1 MADYCR
7 HNRAVNECQAWDIV
21 QQEIPYVRCE
31 HQYCWILSLAWFSL
45 SIHCLTS
52 NHVLQIKVA
61 ISVKPFHFMNVFNK
75 GFFPNIN
82 TVSTS
87 FNKKNLKCLQN
98 FKFCLIF
105 IEAFSCLKVW
115 SRTGSRKL
123 TNIWDRAFSKKA
135 IIAKGFILDAG
146 GVLDTP

>member
-1 MADYCR
+1 MSGMGHSPTRNSLCPMWTSVLLDIKSGMVFSFNSLFDLKSCTANKSSNFCETFPL
-7 HNRAVNECQAWDIV
+7 HECF
-21 QQEIPYVRCE
+21 QQR
-31 HQYCWILSLAWFSL
+31 F
-45 SIHCLTS
+45 
-52 NHVLQIKVA
+52 
-61 ISVKPFHFMNVFNK
+61 
-75 GFFPNIN
+75 FFPNIN